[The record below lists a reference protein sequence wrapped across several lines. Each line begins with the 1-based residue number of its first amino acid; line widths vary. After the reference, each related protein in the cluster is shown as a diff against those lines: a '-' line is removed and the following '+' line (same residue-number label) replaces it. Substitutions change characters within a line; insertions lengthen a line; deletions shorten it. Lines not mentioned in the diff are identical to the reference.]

1 MMLVRFGPAIKTGG
15 FKIRAWFL
23 FLWLSTDCINLQEVR
38 QPYEEILLSCLT
50 FNFQSFR
57 PGVQCTI
64 AAEQTQT
71 GIHQVR
77 RVRYRFPPTLKALN
91 SRFLN
96 GTRLFMIVFHETL
109 KKKSGGVRFEDP
121 FSGKGFPQWH

>member
-64 AAEQTQT
+64 AAEQTNWHT
-71 GIHQVR
+71 GSQSQISISSN
-77 RVRYRFPPTLKALN
+77 FEGFEF
-91 SRFLN
+91 SFLEWHAA
-96 GTRLFMIVFHETL
+96 FHDSL
-109 KKKSGGVRFEDP
+109 S
-121 FSGKGFPQWH
+121 